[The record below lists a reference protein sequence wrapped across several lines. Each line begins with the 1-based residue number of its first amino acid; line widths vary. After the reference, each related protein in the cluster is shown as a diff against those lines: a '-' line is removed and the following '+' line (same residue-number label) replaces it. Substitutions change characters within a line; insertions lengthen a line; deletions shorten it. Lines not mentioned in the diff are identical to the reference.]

1 MIVMGEIT
9 ALWVNSSKKQ
19 DSKEALNVSIQKYYD
34 LKCKNQGEKC
44 VFNVNLDQKFFLGQE
59 KNAMIHKKVYA
70 LGSREERATL
80 LKAGFK
86 GKEIESLYLH
96 LNDITIISVNWGN

>member
-9 ALWVNSSKKQ
+9 ALWVNSFKTQ
-19 DSKEALNVSIQKYYD
+19 DSKETLNMSIQKYYD
-34 LKCKNQGEKC
+34 LKGKNHGEKC
-44 VFNVNLDQKFFLGQE
+44 EFNVILDQKIFRGQE
-59 KNAMIHKKVYA
+59 KNATIYKNVYA
-70 LGSREERATL
+70 LESREERATL

-96 LNDITIISVNWGN
+96 LNDITIIGINWGN

>member
-1 MIVMGEIT
+1 M
-9 ALWVNSSKKQ
+9 
-19 DSKEALNVSIQKYYD
+19 SIQKYYD
-34 LKCKNQGEKC
+34 LKGENQGEKD
-44 VFNVNLDQKFFLGQE
+44 VFNVIIDQKICCDPE
-59 KNAMIHKKVYA
+59 KIARVYEQVYS
-70 LGSREERATL
+70 LESREERATL